1 MLKEEGSNATFAQLS
16 LPPLPPHCHRLGEPL
31 LHVYMEQT
39 VHEQETPHV
48 YHHIPCP
55 VNNIPYPMDTIRASS
70 QGILSCYRYMEGV
83 N

>member
-16 LPPLPPHCHRLGEPL
+16 LPPPPPHCHRLGEPL

-55 VNNIPYPMDTIRASS
+55 MDTIQASS